1 MSGADEDDCARVD
14 ATTDIIGLNRLD
26 RLNQKRAGVW
36 RDCEERLASYAA
48 AAGEPYALKTL
59 KRSSVL
65 EELTRRV
72 RYEGELSSVAEAC
85 IRKLGRPARASRLR
99 CLPNP

>member
-36 RDCEERLASYAA
+36 RDCEDRLASYDA

-59 KRSSVL
+59 KRASVVEDL
-65 EELTRRV
+65 RRRV
-72 RYEGELSSVAEAC
+72 KFESELSPVAEAC
-85 IRKLGRPARASRLR
+85 IRKLGSEAVKAQV
-99 CLPNP
+99 CG